1 MATGPNYYDIKVA
14 EQAHADATK
23 ALQNTVTDYAYLQ
36 AALTRQAIEKTLTKP
51 EIELL
56 YTKNN
61 GLTVN
66 NVPAD
71 RQQAVQ
77 TELKKITAAN
87 TEYARLQKAI
97 DTSQTAVKSTQLN
110 LNSAI
115 NGVRIT
121 QGKSGPDLSPAIDP
135 NAKQAPYTV
144 RPPGTTL
151 GVTHNT
157 LTGTRQTTTGRTT
170 NTLTG
175 TRQPTSP
182 PGANNSDLLNNPTG
196 LILGA
201 TALTAI
207 TRNPNLISSIG
218 NGIGRFFNNAGD
230 ILPVSSNV
238 PAAPAPVNP
247 ASVPAPAT
255 TPAVGQ
261 ATDAAAPVADA
272 GTAQEQAQLLAGI
285 TENPAAVAREEQ
297 AQLLAGITEN
307 PAPFGD
313 EALAAL
319 EAAQAAQEAADLALA
334 AESATPVD
342 YTTEALLLEQQLTA
356 QAIADEELNARLDRA
371 ADVPL
376 TDEDAAI
383 LAQEVA
389 DLQIAAES
397 ASPVDTDPD
406 GLLAQQEAIR
416 QAQDAADL
424 NTALTYE
431 ATPVPLSALDPNE
444 FSAPDIAQ
452 NQPDSNAGA
461 SVARGLTNQAQEQST
476 LQTRVTQTAAAD
488 WRVRLRLAPNATY
501 LYKAKNPGILKPLAN
516 TDGVIFPYTPAID
529 TSYTAKYDS
538 YDLTHSNYRGYF
550 YKNSTVENITI
561 KGTFTAQDTREAEYL
576 LAVIHFFRSV
586 TKMFYGQDPQAGAPP
601 PLVYLSGFGQFQF
614 NEHPCV
620 VSNFS
625 YNLPTDVDYIR
636 ATGFNNIGLNLENRR
651 TQSSGPSIG
660 GSLGTVVAIIDRLKN
675 AGLNNGSIGYIS
687 DAEQIAQMNKVNAAT
702 AQNSVNSTYVPTKM
716 EISISLLPMQT
727 RNQVSKQFSLEGF
740 AQGRLLSGGFW

>member
-1 MATGPNYYDIKVA
+1 MATQGYDPNKA
-14 EQAHADATK
+14 QAYNQW
-23 ALQNTVTDYAYLQ
+23 LQNNPGQPVGETLAQQFARIRAEKAAAGIPQGSEGSAQY
-36 AALTRQAIEKTLTKP
+36 AALKATQRQERESQAMAAAGITDAEAGNYAIGTNGQMGALVVGTGTKP
-51 EIELL
+51 GVDVIKEVDYDEVATAPVSSKTPINYTTTSTETVSGGGSTTIYAGTRSQTPKSEAFAAAAVAKDEEIAQLNRDNPSNFIRKRQGLPLL
-56 YTKNN
+56 SPEEEAARAAK
-61 GLTVN
+61 V
-66 NVPAD
+66 
-71 RQQAVQ
+71 
-77 TELKKITAAN
+77 TELKDQRTQLRQSQQDSESTTPGSTVTVPN
-87 TEYARLQKAI
+87 TTTTTQTV
-97 DTSQTAVKSTQLN
+97 TSSTTAVNTPVETLDGDDPALNQQTEIQIGSTASNPLR
-110 LNSAI
+110 ATI
-115 NGVRIT
+115 
-121 QGKSGPDLSPAIDP
+121 
-135 NAKQAPYTV
+135 
-144 RPPGTTL
+144 
-151 GVTHNT
+151 
-157 LTGTRQTTTGRTT
+157 
-170 NTLTG
+170 
-175 TRQPTSP
+175 TSP
-182 PGANNSDLLNNPTG
+182 
-196 LILGA
+196 
-201 TALTAI
+201 
-207 TRNPNLISSIG
+207 
-218 NGIGRFFNNAGD
+218 
-230 ILPVSSNV
+230 LPV
-238 PAAPAPVNP
+238 A
-247 ASVPAPAT
+247 
-255 TPAVGQ
+255 
-261 ATDAAAPVADA
+261 
-272 GTAQEQAQLLAGI
+272 
-285 TENPAAVAREEQ
+285 
-297 AQLLAGITEN
+297 
-307 PAPFGD
+307 GD
-313 EALAAL
+313 EALAA
-319 EAAQAAQEAADLALA
+319 AQAEQELIDLRIA

-376 TDEDAAI
+376 TDEDAA
-383 LAQEVA
+383 LQAQEVA
-389 DLQIAAES
+389 DLRIAAES

-620 VSNFS
+620 VSNFN

>member
-1 MATGPNYYDIKVA
+1 MAYDPNKAATFNQLRQQGLSEDAALAQAGITNADVGNYALGTNGQMGALVIGTGPRSDVEVVKQVDYPEK
-14 EQAHADATK
+14 ADASVSNKTPI
-23 ALQNTVTDYAYLQ
+23 NYTTTSTETVSGGGSTTTIAGIRTSTAESQ
-36 AALTRQAIEKTLTKP
+36 AFA
-51 EIELL
+51 
-56 YTKNN
+56 
-61 GLTVN
+61 
-66 NVPAD
+66 
-71 RQQAVQ
+71 
-77 TELKKITAAN
+77 TAA
-87 TEYARLQKAI
+87 
-97 DTSQTAVKSTQLN
+97 S
-110 LNSAI
+110 
-115 NGVRIT
+115 
-121 QGKSGPDLSPAIDP
+121 
-135 NAKQAPYTV
+135 AKQAEINQFYKDNPSNYV
-144 RPPGTTL
+144 RKRQGLPLLTPEEEAANNAQVAELRNEKKAFDLQAQAAEDPGTPS
-151 GVTHNT
+151 VIRIPN
-157 LTGTRQTTTGRTT
+157 TTTTT
-170 NTLTG
+170 QTVTSGTTAVNTPVQAPAGDDPAINQQTEIQIG
-175 TRQPTSP
+175 TTVSNPVRATATSP
-182 PGANNSDLLNNPTG
+182 LPSD
-196 LILGA
+196 
-201 TALTAI
+201 
-207 TRNPNLISSIG
+207 
-218 NGIGRFFNNAGD
+218 
-230 ILPVSSNV
+230 
-238 PAAPAPVNP
+238 
-247 ASVPAPAT
+247 
-255 TPAVGQ
+255 
-261 ATDAAAPVADA
+261 
-272 GTAQEQAQLLAGI
+272 
-285 TENPAAVAREEQ
+285 
-297 AQLLAGITEN
+297 
-307 PAPFGD
+307 GD
-313 EALAAL
+313 EALAA
-319 EAAQAAQEAADLALA
+319 AQAEQELIDLSIA

-383 LAQEVA
+383 LAQDVA
-389 DLQIAAES
+389 DLRIAAES